1 MSIMHHATPA
11 GNSLA
16 PRGRRPRSLRPAPS
30 PRPAWS
36 PPAPPESPEMEA
48 VFTAVANF
56 HAATDELRTA
66 AGLRTAGDDDQ
77 DRFDAIVA
85 RHNEAEDALVAAI
98 RRHRPRPEPGKLDY
112 RGAPYWRAWVR
123 VGDFLYVTALTDS
136 EEIML
141 NQPLL
146 VVDLR

>member
-48 VFTAVANF
+48 VEAAVAEF
-56 HAATDELRTA
+56 HAATEAVRQFAPADSE
-66 AGLRTAGDDDQ
+66 GPGWD
-77 DRFDAIVA
+77 DAIA
-85 RHNEAEDALVAAI
+85 QHNEAEATLSAAI
-98 RRHRPRPEPGKLDY
+98 RRFRPGPPA
-112 RGAPYWRAWVR
+112 GAPLDLNGRPYWQPWAS
-123 VGDFLYVTALTDS
+123 VGSLLFVATADCG
-136 EEIML
+136 
-141 NQPLL
+141 L
-146 VVDLR
+146 VVLDLGPVAPRL